1 MPNPWKDKVLKFNRK
16 RKAVDEKALD
26 LDTLIA
32 AIKALP
38 PGQQKKLVENVPGL
52 EEMLDKYE

>member
-1 MPNPWKDKVLKFNRK
+1 MPNPWKDKVLKYNRK

-52 EEMLDKYE
+52 EALLEKYE

>member
-32 AIKALP
+32 AIKAMP
-38 PGQQKKLVENVPGL
+38 PGQRKKLVEDVPGL
-52 EEMLDKYE
+52 EALLDKYE